1 MSHTTEKPSIPK
13 LLLSRADLKSMGIIY
28 SNAHLLRLEA
38 AEKFPVRVRLSPGRV
53 AWLQV
58 EIVKFIA
65 DRAADRINGSAEE

>member
-1 MSHTTEKPSIPK
+1 MEESSPTP
-13 LLLSRADLKSMGIIY
+13 LLLSRTDLKALGIRY

-38 AEKFPVRVRLSPGRV
+38 GGRFPVRVRLSPGRV
-53 AWLQV
+53 AWLQA

>member
-1 MSHTTEKPSIPK
+1 MEEREGHL
-13 LLLSRADLKSMGIIY
+13 LLLSRADLKAVGIRY

-38 AEKFPVRVRLSPGRV
+38 SGRFPVRLRLSPGRV
-53 AWLQV
+53 AWLQA